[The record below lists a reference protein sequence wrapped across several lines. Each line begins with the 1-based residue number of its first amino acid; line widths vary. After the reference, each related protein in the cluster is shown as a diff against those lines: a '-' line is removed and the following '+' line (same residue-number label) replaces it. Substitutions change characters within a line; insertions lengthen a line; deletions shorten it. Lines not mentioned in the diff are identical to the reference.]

1 MSEHAHLD
9 KMNLIELADRLAD
22 LEGRRTPVGWSPDDA
37 VERAAVER
45 RIMELVGGTPPG
57 SERRQNLRMPCE
69 VKVRLRS
76 KEQQVRAKVMDIGVG
91 GVFCATK
98 GEFEIGTNVQI
109 EVRAHESEHGLRVRG
124 SVAWKKGE
132 GIGISFGDLKNADR
146 ERRLR
151 RFVLELIRHRAAN
164 R

>member
-9 KMNLIELADRLAD
+9 KMNLLELADRLAD
-22 LEGRRTPVGWSPDDA
+22 LEGRRTPVGWSPEDA

-45 RIMELVGGTPPG
+45 RIMEMVGAAPPG
-57 SERRQNLRMPCE
+57 AERREVLRIPCN

-76 KEQQVRAKVMDIGVG
+76 KEQQVRAKVQDIGVG

-98 GEFEIGTNVQI
+98 SAFEQGTHVQI

-124 SVAWKKGE
+124 TVAWAKPG
-132 GIGISFGDLKNADR
+132 GIGISFGELKNADR

-151 RFVLELIRHRAAN
+151 RFVLELLRHRAAE
-164 R
+164 